1 LVVTFPAN
9 SITMI
14 VQPSGSQALTIR
26 RR

>member
-1 LVVTFPAN
+1 VTFPAN

-14 VQPSGSQALTIR
+14 VQPSGGQSANSR